1 MSKKKNT
8 VDLHL
13 SQDNLDRLLATE
25 KDFQSLKTT
34 RADAYDEIQIAK
46 CDQYATIISH
56 IKPIFS
62 THKTPSNNLPRQIGI
77 DTRETLMNEVGQSK
91 ANAKMLWETSVKF
104 IAKYDA
110 DIPSQA
116 TPNSVLEVFESMGIK
131 SQNDIKKSVSEDAD
145 IDVAEQIAKKLFVK
159 TKKQKVKRDD
169 NITEEQFMFLV
180 NIMLTNC
187 NRSGRNSKTI
197 AEKDKSMIKHLL
209 TVSKRL
215 KKIMILLVAWK
226 MPSQVSEYTK

>member
-91 ANAKMLWETSVKF
+91 ANAKKLWETSVKF

-145 IDVAEQIAKKLFVK
+145 IDVAEQIAKKLFGK

-169 NITEEQFMFLV
+169 NITEEQEIYV
-180 NIMLTNC
+180 P
-187 NRSGRNSKTI
+187 SKYNADELQQI
-197 AEKDKSMIKHLL
+197 WEKLQDYRRERQEHDKASADSIKK
-209 TVSKRL
+209 TKEDNDIVSRMEDAL
-215 KKIMILLVAWK
+215 A
-226 MPSQVSEYTK
+226 S

>member
-110 DIPSQA
+110 DI
-116 TPNSVLEVFESMGIK
+116 
-131 SQNDIKKSVSEDAD
+131 
-145 IDVAEQIAKKLFVK
+145 DVAEQIAKKLFGK

-169 NITEEQFMFLV
+169 NITEEQEIYV
-180 NIMLTNC
+180 P
-187 NRSGRNSKTI
+187 SKYNADELQQI
-197 AEKDKSMIKHLL
+197 WEKLQDYRRERQEHDKASADSIKK
-209 TVSKRL
+209 TKEDNDIVSRMEDAL
-215 KKIMILLVAWK
+215 A
-226 MPSQVSEYTK
+226 S